1 MDGSRDFRFQ
11 GNDLRLDSS
20 TAAVVVGGV
29 AAALISY
36 GYLKVESGFE
46 RVKSRRRGKVATH
59 FLIAGATGVLDLK
72 SSVSELINTGS
83 KLFEITHFASMGDAN
98 GKGMHAR
105 AHALVPL

>member
-1 MDGSRDFRFQ
+1 MDGPRDFRFQ
-11 GNDLRLDSS
+11 GNDLRLDPS
-20 TAAVVVGGV
+20 TAAVVI
-29 AAALISY
+29 ALISY